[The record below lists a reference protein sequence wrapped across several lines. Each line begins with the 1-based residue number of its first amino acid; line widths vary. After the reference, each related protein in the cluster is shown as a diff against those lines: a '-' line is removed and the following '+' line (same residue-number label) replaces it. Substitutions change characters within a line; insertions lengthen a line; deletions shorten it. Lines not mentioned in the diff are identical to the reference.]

1 MDRHGVGDYCLFV
14 MGVGMARFN
23 AAIPP
28 VVAGISEGD
37 RSSFFARDGHGCPK
51 LNAQSF
57 ARMRNQQ
64 SVHMARGIVLF
75 VGQHF
80 SGSLFE

>member
-1 MDRHGVGDYCLFV
+1 MVVGKERFGV
-14 MGVGMARFN
+14 
-23 AAIPP
+23 AIPP

-37 RSSFFARDGHGCPK
+37 RSSLLARDGHGCPK

-57 ARMRNQQ
+57 VRMRNQQ

-75 VGQHF
+75 LG
-80 SGSLFE
+80 